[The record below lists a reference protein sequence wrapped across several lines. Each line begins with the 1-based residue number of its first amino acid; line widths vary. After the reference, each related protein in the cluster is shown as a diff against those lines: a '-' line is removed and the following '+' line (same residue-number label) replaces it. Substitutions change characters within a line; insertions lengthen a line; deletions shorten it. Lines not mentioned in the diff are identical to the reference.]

1 MLRCNFGLAW
11 ELKMNQ
17 QYITTPLG
25 LMRISASELGLTE
38 VQFIN
43 AADQDVAANPSAIT
57 EQAATQLT
65 AYFAGQLQQFDL
77 PLAASGT
84 EFQQQVW
91 QQLTTIPFA
100 TTCSYAAIAQQIERP
115 KAMRAVGAA
124 NGRNPLAIIVPC
136 HRVIGA
142 SGKLTGYAGGLDKKA
157 WLLKHEQHL

>member
-1 MLRCNFGLAW
+1 MYRQF
-11 ELKMNQ
+11 
-17 QYITTPLG
+17 ISTPLG
-25 LMRISASELGLTE
+25 PMRIRASEQGLTE
-38 VQFIN
+38 AQFIH
-43 AADQDVAANPSAIT
+43 AAEQDNANPSPIT
-57 EQAATQLT
+57 ELAATQLT
-65 AYFAGQLQQFDL
+65 AYFAGRLQQFDL

-157 WLLKHEQHL
+157 WLLKHEQHH